1 MVKTSPSRA
10 WLVVCAATGLNF
22 LTGIL
27 YIWSILSS
35 ALITELHWS
44 SKEASL
50 PYTVATISFVIFMIF
65 FGRLQDTKGPRFTA
79 TFSAVLMGVGL
90 ILSGLVLSPL
100 QMVIT
105 FGIIAGAGIGTGSIS
120 TMPPA
125 VKWFPP
131 ERKGQITGIVV
142 AGVGMSSVF
151 FAPLA
156 SALLKSVG
164 ISMTFVYCGIGV
176 LLAGLFFAS
185 QLHNPP
191 AGHRPVGNSQTQ
203 QTAASGT
210 FAKDMNSKEMLKTR
224 DFYKLWL
231 MLAFSSSAGLMIIGH
246 AANIARIQVNWE
258 GGFLLVVLLAIFN
271 TLGRFLGGAVSD
283 KIGRINT
290 LRIIFSIQA
299 INMLLFGRFGT
310 IALLA
315 LGVALA
321 GINYGAIFSVYPAIT
336 VDLYGIK
343 NVGGNYGILF
353 TAYGAGGFIGPM
365 AAAAVFDTIG
375 SYDAAYLIACLLLV
389 VSVAVT
395 FTFKSRQEREN
406 LLAAQDAGTK

>member
-1 MVKTSPSRA
+1 M
-10 WLVVCAATGLNF
+10 
-22 LTGIL
+22 
-27 YIWSILSS
+27 
-35 ALITELHWS
+35 
-44 SKEASL
+44 
-50 PYTVATISFVIFMIF
+50 
-65 FGRLQDTKGPRFTA
+65 
-79 TFSAVLMGVGL
+79 
-90 ILSGLVLSPL
+90 
-100 QMVIT
+100 
-105 FGIIAGAGIGTGSIS
+105 
-120 TMPPA
+120 
-125 VKWFPP
+125 
-131 ERKGQITGIVV
+131 
-142 AGVGMSSVF
+142 
-151 FAPLA
+151 
-156 SALLKSVG
+156 
-164 ISMTFVYCGIGV
+164 
-176 LLAGLFFAS
+176 
-185 QLHNPP
+185 
-191 AGHRPVGNSQTQ
+191 
-203 QTAASGT
+203 
-210 FAKDMNSKEMLKTR
+210 
-224 DFYKLWL
+224 
-231 MLAFSSSAGLMIIGH
+231 
-246 AANIARIQVNWE
+246 
-258 GGFLLVVLLAIFN
+258 VVLLAIFN

-389 VSVAVT
+389 VSVVVT

-406 LLAAQDAGTK
+406 LLAAQEAGTK